1 MAFWDFSSLFLLL
14 LLLLIRLQLHT
25 ETKRSYILNHSFFKD
40 FFSDF
45 LIHDRFVWVCLRVA
59 FATRVCGGKKHGK
72 QNSGYTE
79 KQTKTHTHRID
90 TNDWSKRTCKHK
102 FIYYYFFDSYAGV
115 ENDLRRRNV
124 VLDLFVFSIFFFCD
138 LIFAKR

>member
-1 MAFWDFSSLFLLL
+1 MAFWDFLSLFLLL

-59 FATRVCGGKKHGK
+59 FATRVCGEK
-72 QNSGYTE
+72 NTE
-79 KQTKTHTHRID
+79 SKTAATRKNKPKLTHTESIQMIEVSVRVSI
-90 TNDWSKRTCKHK
+90 NL
-102 FIYYYFFDSYAGV
+102 FIIIFLIPMRGLRMISGDEMWCWICLFLAFFS
-115 ENDLRRRNV
+115 
-124 VLDLFVFSIFFFCD
+124 
-138 LIFAKR
+138 FAI